1 MSTLL
6 IPTEELADALVVDLE
21 GRLEVMRDDDDAG
34 DDLINTPDYVDC
46 ENLLNVVNEIET
58 YPTEIELSDAEAMQ
72 AFISL
77 ENLTDYVEDTDGLE
91 AAFEHLRAQGYPAR
105 REPQKD

>member
-1 MSTLL
+1 M
-6 IPTEELADALVVDLE
+6 
-21 GRLEVMRDDDDAG
+21 EVMRDDDDAG
-34 DDLINTPDYVDC
+34 DDVINAPDYVDC

-58 YPTEIELSDAEAMQ
+58 YPSQVELSDAEAMQ

-77 ENLTDYVEDTDGLE
+77 ENLVDYVEATDGLR
-91 AAFEHLRAQGYPAR
+91 AAIEHLRAQGYPAR